1 MDHFSHLE
9 LWAMMSWT
17 IGCQTLVLNYR
28 GAMKEYRAEKGK
40 WGQIRHLKKKKN
52 LMLIKSAQQRKAE
65 TEHSS
70 SSWLHFGL
78 FQKSKQIGAW
88 IFDWDGMQMLL
99 LICIT
104 LISQRQIRHS
114 YRSEPTYKS
123 FIKQAELL
131 GKRDL
136 CTERW
141 IEILRFAC
149 LFLCGWFLGF
159 QERHHSKR
167 RDHSCHTGW
176 LIMMEKI
183 GVWWRTNDC
192 WA

>member
-1 MDHFSHLE
+1 MDNLPHLE
-9 LWAMMSWT
+9 LCAMMSWT
-17 IGCQTLVLNYR
+17 IGSQTLVLITEVRWRNTEQR
-28 GAMKEYRAEKGK
+28 RVNEARLDIWEKN
-40 WGQIRHLKKKKN
+40 IYIY
-52 LMLIKSAQQRKAE
+52 LMLIKSAQRRKAE

-99 LICIT
+99 FICIT

-123 FIKQAELL
+123 FIKQAEQL
-131 GKRDL
+131 GKWDQ

-149 LFLCGWFLGF
+149 FF
-159 QERHHSKR
+159 
-167 RDHSCHTGW
+167 
-176 LIMMEKI
+176 
-183 GVWWRTNDC
+183 
-192 WA
+192 